1 MDGTLPHPPH
11 RPELVAR
18 GLDSRPMLGR
28 SESLARETSSGLTLE
43 ERRRDLG
50 WGRQSCVSC
59 SQTKQGCRWGASGA
73 SVARGGDK
81 EEETSFWFS
90 RPCFQHRETRLR
102 ACLWPSSELPFD
114 DPGF

>member
-1 MDGTLPHPPH
+1 MDGTLPHPPR

-18 GLDSRPMLGR
+18 GLDTRPVLGW
-28 SESLARETSSGLTLE
+28 SGSLACETSSGLMLE
-43 ERRRDLG
+43 QRRRDLG

-59 SQTKQGCRWGASGA
+59 SQTEQGCRRGASGA
-73 SVARGGDK
+73 SGARGGDE

-90 RPCFQHRETRLR
+90 RPSFQHRETRLR